1 MDRLNHLIAK
11 SAREW
16 HVPLRMATVIFL
28 APLVVSALLIPLRLE
43 KSVYKFLLDEDQI
56 FEWATFACF
65 ALGGVIG
72 LAIAWSQRR
81 AGNRWAAALY
91 LLFAAMMVF
100 SAGEEISW
108 GQRVVDFETP
118 VELLDINKQDE
129 FTLHNIGETLNLFKA
144 AMMVV
149 GLFGSVAFLANQAVH
164 IEQYWNGAD
173 ALLVPPFFLA
183 TSFFVV
189 FVYRLLR
196 LLVWRKSGF
205 TITAFGE
212 SIEFWLAFGL
222 LGFSVLV
229 WRRQRVEQR
238 QRVLVHAVQRAESS
252 NGQSLVSQ

>member
-1 MDRLNHLIAK
+1 MHPLRHLIAK

-16 HVPLRMATVIFL
+16 HVPVRMAYVVFL
-28 APLVVSALLIPLRLE
+28 APLVISLLLIPLRFE
-43 KSVYKFLLDEDQI
+43 KTVYKFLLDEDHV

-108 GQRVVDFETP
+108 GQRVVGFETP
-118 VELLDINKQDE
+118 TDLLDINKQDE
-129 FTLHNIGETLNLFKA
+129 FTLHNVGETLSLFKA
-144 AMMVV
+144 AMMVI
-149 GLFGSVAFLANQAVH
+149 GLFGSVAFLANQGVR

-189 FVYRLLR
+189 FVYRLFR

-205 TITAFGE
+205 TITAYGE

-238 QRVLVHAVQRAESS
+238 ERVLVHAVQRTRAS
-252 NGQSLVSQ
+252 NG